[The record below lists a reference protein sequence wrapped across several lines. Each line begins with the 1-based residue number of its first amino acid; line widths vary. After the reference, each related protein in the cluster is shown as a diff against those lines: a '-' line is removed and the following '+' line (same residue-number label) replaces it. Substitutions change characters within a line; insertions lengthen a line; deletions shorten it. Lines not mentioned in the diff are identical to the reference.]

1 MPMLSHEFMRHASR
15 PIYLRLSVMVT
26 MLAACSLAAQ
36 EPAESCLREFPA
48 LYTLETGFMPEETPA
63 QRVSRTHSL
72 LATKFKMTPEAV
84 AKVLPPLAKQLRE
97 DKTGPKLDRACASFI
112 GAFFAEAKT
121 LALEAGDAAHRAE
134 PRQPAQVI
142 SALRLAAFAAMEL
155 GQHEEGIRFLGV
167 ALGETSSD
175 RDLTTWTQLQSA
187 TARAYAGLKMLKNE
201 EQTLRHIY
209 TEHERL
215 LGARHADTVRHHST
229 LAGTLYQHGH
239 DADAERETR
248 AVLRTTLQLYGAKHD
263 QTQVV
268 RKNLA
273 RVLEVLGRHA
283 EAEVL
288 RREVLAVQIEVHGGG
303 SAGTL
308 LSRKQLV
315 KNLSEQ
321 KKHAEAETEARML
334 VQHSERANGADAVT
348 TLGGRSSLAL
358 AIHEQGRYEE
368 ALKMLRTLEADCIRV
383 LGLEHVD
390 TLSVQHA
397 LGSCLNAL
405 GQFAEAEK
413 MLTGVL
419 EVRKR
424 VLPADDFATLDTRHQ
439 LGIACLGQ
447 EKLKEALVEIR
458 IAALTYQRLVSSDD
472 PRLAAINKTA
482 DEFSKLDGGKKILI
496 DEQREAMTKALRKL
510 APDSL
515 EALNLRSGLASFIA
529 KLGNARESLEE
540 YQAVYAGCLRTLGAN
555 ERGTLDILEKVG
567 QTQVAVGMFADGEK
581 TLRQLLENRT
591 RLLPKGDPKIDEARF
606 NLGLCLGQMGKL
618 AEARVL
624 VEKSYLAVKDRT
636 DLNTAFIQGMKQILD
651 QIQQLLSSRTTSQAP
666 QFQGAAA
673 ETIRQAPSIT
683 GKSIQITPPSSA
695 PINVIGGPAIDA
707 SDLVPSSTIQRPV
720 EFKP

>member
-1 MPMLSHEFMRHASR
+1 MLNHEFMRHASR
-15 PIYLRLSVMVT
+15 PFFLCLTVMAT
-26 MLAACSLAAQ
+26 MLAAQ
-36 EPAESCLREFPA
+36 EPVKSCLREFPSH
-48 LYTLETGFMPEETPA
+48 YTLETGFSPQEAPA
-63 QRVSRTHSL
+63 ERVSRTHSL
-72 LATKFKMTPEAV
+72 LASKFKMTPDAV
-84 AKVLPPLAKQLRE
+84 ARNLPPLAEKLRE
-97 DKTGPKLDRACASFI
+97 DKKASKLDRACAHFV
-112 GAFFAEAKT
+112 GAFFTEAQT

-134 PRQPAQVI
+134 PRLPAEVI

-155 GQHEEGIRFLGV
+155 GQHEEGIRILGV

-175 RDLTTWTQLQSA
+175 HDLPAWTQLQTA

-215 LGARHADTVRHHST
+215 LGARHADTVRHHSA
-229 LAGTLYQHGH
+229 LAGALYQHGH
-239 DADAERETR
+239 DVDAERETR
-248 AVLRTTLQLYGAKHD
+248 AVLKTTLQLYGAKHD

-288 RREVLAVQIEVHGGG
+288 RREVLAVQMAVHGGG

-308 LSRKQLV
+308 LSRKQIV

-358 AIHEQGRYEE
+358 AILEQGRHEE
-368 ALKMLRTLEADCIRV
+368 ALEILRTLEADCIRA
-383 LGLEHVD
+383 LGLEDVD

-413 MLTGVL
+413 FLAQVL

-424 VLPADDFATLDTRHQ
+424 VLPVDDFATLDTRHQ
-439 LGIACLGQ
+439 LGIAFLGQ
-447 EKLKEALVEIR
+447 EKLRDALVEIR

-482 DEFSKLDGGKKILI
+482 DEFSQLEGGKKILI
-496 DEQREAMTKALRKL
+496 AEQRESMEKAQRKL
-510 APDSL
+510 APDSI
-515 EALNLRSGLASFIA
+515 ESLNLRSSLAAFIA
-529 KLGNARESLEE
+529 RLGEAKESLEE
-540 YQAVYAGCLRTLGAN
+540 YQAVYAGCLRTLGAD
-555 ERGTLDILEKVG
+555 ERGTVDILEKIG
-567 QTQVAVGMFADGEK
+567 QTQIALGMFTEGEK
-581 TLRQLLENRT
+581 SMRKVLESRA
-591 RLLPKGDPKIDEARF
+591 RHLPKNDPKIEEARF

-618 AEARVL
+618 AEAGEL
-624 VEKSYLAVKDRT
+624 VEASYLAVKDRT
-636 DLNTAFIQGMKQILD
+636 DLNPAFIQGMKQVLD
-651 QIQQLLSSRTTSQAP
+651 QIQQLRSARSTPQEAP
-666 QFQGAAA
+666 QPIQSSAPA
-673 ETIRQAPSIT
+673 TINQSPSIT
-683 GKSIQITPPSSA
+683 GSAVQTMPSANA
-695 PINVIGGPAIDA
+695 PINVIGGPAIDPGT
-707 SDLVPSSTIQRPV
+707 LVPSTTIQRPV